1 TPVGEDTLLICDN
14 CGYSAN
20 RQIALFRKPTPPDV
34 PARPVEEVHTP
45 NITTIADL
53 APFLEIDQAETG
65 KAIFMMAEMEASEGN
80 VDADKTHDQFVFAVV
95 RGDMEL
101 NETKLTN
108 AIKARR
114 LRPATP
120 EEIRSI
126 GAEPG
131 YGSPL
136 GIDRERVLLVVDDLV
151 AASPNLVLG
160 ANK

>member
-1 TPVGEDTLLICDN
+1 
-14 CGYSAN
+14 
-20 RQIALFRKPTPPDV
+20 
-34 PARPVEEVHTP
+34 
-45 NITTIADL
+45 
-53 APFLEIDQAETG
+53 
-65 KAIFMMAEMEASEGN
+65 
-80 VDADKTHDQFVFAVV
+80 
-95 RGDMEL
+95 
-101 NETKLTN
+101 TKLTN

-160 ANK
+160 ANKEGYHLRNVNYGRDYTADIVTDIVAAADGYACPKCGGALHSVR